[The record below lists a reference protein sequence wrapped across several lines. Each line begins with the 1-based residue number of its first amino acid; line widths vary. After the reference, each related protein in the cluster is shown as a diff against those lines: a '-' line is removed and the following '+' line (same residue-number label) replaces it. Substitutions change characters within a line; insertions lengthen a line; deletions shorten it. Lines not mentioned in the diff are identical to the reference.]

1 MGSWLFQRFCSVDMR
16 HESGCSPCWLGWGGQ
31 GTGAGQLEKPLN
43 TTRRKPRGHVGSV
56 GFSFSR
62 VSVLQGGGHAKA
74 EAQREGHASAGR
86 RVAWGTSPSGFAEGS
101 RRPAG
106 SGTDQE
112 GLSLRALGETTA
124 GDALL

>member
-1 MGSWLFQRFCSVDMR
+1 MRADAARAGWAGVARAQVLGSSRSHLTQRAENPAIMWD
-16 HESGCSPCWLGWGGQ
+16 
-31 GTGAGQLEKPLN
+31 
-43 TTRRKPRGHVGSV
+43 HVGS
-56 GFSFSR
+56 SFSR

-86 RVAWGTSPSGFAEGS
+86 RVAWGTSRSGFAEGS